1 MQEWMAEKIEEGLQ
15 NYFDG
20 VKERLMENAG
30 VLLDHVL
37 AAVED
42 FSYLV
47 ALYGGA
53 ALILARVC
61 GSTRAKKY
69 FIGIQMAHVFIKGL
83 L

>member
-20 VKERLMENAG
+20 VKARLLENVG
-30 VLLDHVL
+30 VLLEHVL
-37 AAVED
+37 EALED

-69 FIGIQMAHVFIKGL
+69 FIGIQMANVFIKGL